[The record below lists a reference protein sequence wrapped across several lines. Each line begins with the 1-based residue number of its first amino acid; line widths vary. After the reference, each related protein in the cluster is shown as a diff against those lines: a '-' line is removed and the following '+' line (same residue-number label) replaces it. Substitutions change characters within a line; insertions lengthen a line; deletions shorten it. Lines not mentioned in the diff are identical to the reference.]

1 MKEILKKI
9 FGKIP
14 ELFAD
19 QQITMLIV
27 AALIFIIIIGILYFI
42 FRPRKC
48 YEWDDMEGHEFE
60 QFCADLLRRR
70 GFKDVVVTKG
80 SGDFGIDILAERD
93 GISYGIQCKN
103 YTSPIGVKA
112 VQEVYAG
119 RDYYDCMVGVVMS
132 NQYFTGPAVEAAK
145 KLKIVLWDRG
155 YIEEMMEE
163 VDVVAE

>member
-1 MKEILKKI
+1 MKELIKKVLTALMDRQTLIL
-9 FGKIP
+9 
-14 ELFAD
+14 LAAA
-19 QQITMLIV
+19 IV
-27 AALIFIIIIGILYFI
+27 FIIIIGILYVVFHKKK
-42 FRPRKC
+42 RP
-48 YEWDDMEGHEFE
+48 EWDDMEGHEFE
-60 QFCADLLRRR
+60 HFCADLLRRR

-103 YTSPIGVKA
+103 YSSPIGVKA

-163 VDVVAE
+163 VDDIAE

>member
-1 MKEILKKI
+1 MKNLVKKLLEVLMD
-9 FGKIP
+9 KQS
-14 ELFAD
+14 L
-19 QQITMLIV
+19 MLI
-27 AALIFIIIIGILYFI
+27 AALAIFVIIVTILYLI
-42 FRPRKC
+42 FRKRKH

-60 QFCADLLRRR
+60 LFCADLLRRR
-70 GFKDVVVTKG
+70 GFKEVIVTKG

-103 YTSPIGVKA
+103 YSAPIGVKA

-155 YIEEMMEE
+155 YIEEMLEE
-163 VDVVAE
+163 VDVIAE

>member
-1 MKEILKKI
+1 MKELIKKVLTALMDRQTLIL
-9 FGKIP
+9 
-14 ELFAD
+14 LAAA
-19 QQITMLIV
+19 IV
-27 AALIFIIIIGILYFI
+27 FIIIIVILYVVFHKKK
-42 FRPRKC
+42 RP
-48 YEWDDMEGHEFE
+48 EWDDMEGHEFE
-60 QFCADLLRRR
+60 HFCADLLRRR
-70 GFKDVVVTKG
+70 GFKDVVGTKG

-103 YTSPIGVKA
+103 YSSPIGVKA

-163 VDVVAE
+163 VDDIAE

>member
-1 MKEILKKI
+1 MLEFWDTQTLTVLGLAVLLLMITAIVCWLKN
-9 FGKIP
+9 
-14 ELFAD
+14 
-19 QQITMLIV
+19 
-27 AALIFIIIIGILYFI
+27 
-42 FRPRKC
+42 RKRH
-48 YEWDDMEGHEFE
+48 YRWDDMEGHEFE
-60 QFCADLLRRR
+60 HFCADLLRRR
-70 GFKDVVVTKG
+70 GFQDVRVTKG

-103 YTSPIGVKA
+103 YTAPIGVKA

-155 YIEEMMEE
+155 YMEEMLGEA
-163 VDVVAE
+163 DQ

>member
-1 MKEILKKI
+1 MEKILETLTDKQSLVLI
-9 FGKIP
+9 AATAVF
-14 ELFAD
+14 L
-19 QQITMLIV
+19 LIV
-27 AALIFIIIIGILYFI
+27 GLIYFI
-42 FRPRKC
+42 FRKPKHHD
-48 YEWDDMEGHEFE
+48 WDDMEGHEFE
-60 QFCADLLRRR
+60 YFCADLLKRR
-70 GFKDVVVTKG
+70 GFKQVVVTKG

-103 YTSPIGVKA
+103 YQSPIGVKA

-155 YIEEMMEE
+155 YIEEMLEE
-163 VDVVAE
+163 ADE

>member
-1 MKEILKKI
+1 MEKIL
-9 FGKIP
+9 
-14 ELFAD
+14 EALTD
-19 QQITMLIV
+19 RQSLVLIAAV
-27 AALIFIIIIGILYFI
+27 AVFLIIIGIIYLI
-42 FRPRKC
+42 FHKRRPQ
-48 YEWDDMEGHEFE
+48 EWDDMEGHEFE
-60 QFCADLLRRR
+60 YFCADLLKRR
-70 GFKDVVVTKG
+70 GFQDVVVTKG

-103 YTSPIGVKA
+103 YHSPIGVKA

-155 YIEEMMEE
+155 YIEEMLEE
-163 VDVVAE
+163 IDEIR

>member
-1 MKEILKKI
+1 MEKIIEILSDRQV
-9 FGKIP
+9 
-14 ELFAD
+14 L
-19 QQITMLIV
+19 
-27 AALIFIIIIGILYFI
+27 ALIIGVTVFLLIIGIIYLI
-42 FRPRKC
+42 FSRKKH

-60 QFCADLLRRR
+60 YFCADLLKRR
-70 GFKDVVVTKG
+70 GFQEVVVTKG

-103 YTSPIGVKA
+103 YHAPIGVKA

-145 KLKIVLWDRG
+145 KLKVVLWDRG
-155 YIEEMMEE
+155 YMEEMMAE
-163 VDVVAE
+163 VDE

>member
-1 MKEILKKI
+1 MES
-9 FGKIP
+9 
-14 ELFAD
+14 
-19 QQITMLIV
+19 IV
-27 AALIFIIIIGILYFI
+27 AFFMDPQNQLLLAAAGIFLVIIGIIYLI
-42 FRPRKC
+42 FHNKKH

-60 QFCADLLRRR
+60 YFCADLLKRR

-103 YTSPIGVKA
+103 YHAPIGVKA

-155 YIEEMMEE
+155 YMEEMMGEA
-163 VDVVAE
+163 DV

>member
-1 MKEILKKI
+1 MN
-9 FGKIP
+9 
-14 ELFAD
+14 
-19 QQITMLIV
+19 LIV
-27 AALIFIIIIGILYFI
+27 KLTSLITDKQSLLLIAAALIFAVTTAVLIFI
-42 FRPRKC
+42 FRRKKH
-48 YEWDDMEGHEFE
+48 YTWDDMEGHEFE
-60 QFCADLLRRR
+60 HFCADLLRRR
-70 GFKDVVVTKG
+70 GFKDVKVTKG

-103 YTSPIGVKA
+103 YTAPIGVKA

-155 YIEEMMEE
+155 YMEEMMEE
-163 VDVVAE
+163 ADE

>member
-1 MKEILKKI
+1 MKSLVKKLLEMLMDKQIL
-9 FGKIP
+9 
-14 ELFAD
+14 
-19 QQITMLIV
+19 MLI
-27 AALIFIIIIGILYFI
+27 AAVVVFVIIIAILYFI
-42 FRPRKC
+42 FRKRKHQ
-48 YEWDDMEGHEFE
+48 EWDDMEGHEFE
-60 QFCADLLRRR
+60 HFCADLLRRR
-70 GFKDVVVTKG
+70 GFKEVIVTKG

-103 YTSPIGVKA
+103 YSAPIGVKA

-155 YIEEMMEE
+155 YIEEMLEE
-163 VDVVAE
+163 VDEVVE

>member
-1 MKEILKKI
+1 M
-9 FGKIP
+9 GKIMEFMSDP
-14 ELFAD
+14 QVIA
-19 QQITMLIV
+19 LIV
-27 AALIFIIIIGILYFI
+27 GVFAFALIVGILFLV
-42 FRPRKC
+42 FHKKSQH
-48 YEWDDMEGHEFE
+48 EWDDMEGHEFE
-60 QFCADLLRRR
+60 YFCADLLRRR
-70 GFKDVVVTKG
+70 GFKEVIVTKG

-103 YTSPIGVKA
+103 YSSPIGVKA

-155 YIEEMMEE
+155 YIEEMLEE
-163 VDVVAE
+163 VDEIIEE

>member
-1 MKEILKKI
+1 MERWSESQIIILLI
-9 FGKIP
+9 GVVVFC
-14 ELFAD
+14 
-19 QQITMLIV
+19 LIV
-27 AALIFIIIIGILYFI
+27 GIIFLV
-42 FRPRKC
+42 FRKKKH

-60 QFCADLLRRR
+60 KFCAELLKRR
-70 GFKDVVVTKG
+70 GFQDVVVTKG

-103 YTSPIGVKA
+103 YHSPIGVKA

-155 YIEEMMEE
+155 YMEEMMEE
-163 VDVVAE
+163 MDE

>member
-1 MKEILKKI
+1 MTRIIQAFMDKQSLILI
-9 FGKIP
+9 
-14 ELFAD
+14 
-19 QQITMLIV
+19 
-27 AALIFIIIIGILYFI
+27 AAAAVFTLVIGIIYLIFYK
-42 FRPRKC
+42 RNKHH
-48 YEWDDMEGHEFE
+48 EWDDMEGHEFE
-60 QFCADLLRRR
+60 YFCADLLKRR

-163 VDVVAE
+163 ADE

>member
-1 MKEILKKI
+1 MEKVIAFLMD
-9 FGKIP
+9 GQNQ
-14 ELFAD
+14 L
-19 QQITMLIV
+19 LLG
-27 AALIFIIIIGILYFI
+27 AAAVFLLIIGIIYLI
-42 FRPRKC
+42 FHKKKH

-60 QFCADLLRRR
+60 YFCADLLKRR

-103 YTSPIGVKA
+103 YTAPIGVKA

-145 KLKIVLWDRG
+145 KLKVVLWDRG
-155 YIEEMMEE
+155 YIEEMLEE
-163 VDVVAE
+163 VDEYAEE

>member
-1 MKEILKKI
+1 MLEFWNTQTMTALGAGVVLLASLITIYRIKNRKKH
-9 FGKIP
+9 
-14 ELFAD
+14 
-19 QQITMLIV
+19 
-27 AALIFIIIIGILYFI
+27 YS
-42 FRPRKC
+42 
-48 YEWDDMEGHEFE
+48 WDDMEGHEFE
-60 QFCADLLRRR
+60 HFCADLLRRR
-70 GFKDVVVTKG
+70 GFQDVRVTKG

-103 YTSPIGVKA
+103 YTTPIGVKA

-155 YIEEMMEE
+155 YMEEMLGEA
-163 VDVVAE
+163 DD

>member
-1 MKEILKKI
+1 MKSLAKKI
-9 FGKIP
+9 LEVLLDKQS
-14 ELFAD
+14 L
-19 QQITMLIV
+19 MLIAAV
-27 AALIFIIIIGILYFI
+27 AIFVIIIAILYVV
-42 FRPRKC
+42 FRKRKHH
-48 YEWDDMEGHEFE
+48 EWDDMEGHEFE
-60 QFCADLLRRR
+60 HFCADLLRRR
-70 GFKDVVVTKG
+70 GFKEVIVTKG

-103 YTSPIGVKA
+103 YSTPIGVKA

-155 YIEEMMEE
+155 YIEEMLEE
-163 VDVVAE
+163 VDEVVE

>member
-1 MKEILKKI
+1 MKSLIKKLLEVLMD
-9 FGKIP
+9 KQS
-14 ELFAD
+14 L
-19 QQITMLIV
+19 MLI
-27 AALIFIIIIGILYFI
+27 AALAVFVIIVTILYFI
-42 FRPRKC
+42 FRKRKHH
-48 YEWDDMEGHEFE
+48 EWDDMEGHEFE
-60 QFCADLLRRR
+60 HFCADLLRRR
-70 GFKDVVVTKG
+70 GFKEVIVTKG

-103 YTSPIGVKA
+103 YSTPIGVKA

-155 YIEEMMEE
+155 YIEEMLEE
-163 VDVVAE
+163 VDEIAE

>member
-1 MKEILKKI
+1 MKSLIKKLLVMLMD
-9 FGKIP
+9 KQS
-14 ELFAD
+14 L
-19 QQITMLIV
+19 MLI
-27 AALIFIIIIGILYFI
+27 AALAIFVIIVTILYLI
-42 FRPRKC
+42 FRRRKHH
-48 YEWDDMEGHEFE
+48 EWDDMEGHEFE
-60 QFCADLLRRR
+60 HFCADLLRRR
-70 GFKDVVVTKG
+70 GFKEVIVTKG

-103 YTSPIGVKA
+103 YSTPIGVKA

-163 VDVVAE
+163 VDVIAE

>member
-1 MKEILKKI
+1 MREMILALLDKQS
-9 FGKIP
+9 
-14 ELFAD
+14 L
-19 QQITMLIV
+19 LLV
-27 AALIFIIIIGILYFI
+27 AAAMVFLIIIGIIYFI
-42 FRPRKC
+42 FHKHNRHHD
-48 YEWDDMEGHEFE
+48 WDDMEGHEFE
-60 QFCADLLRRR
+60 YFCADLLKRR
-70 GFKDVVVTKG
+70 GFQDVVVTKG

-163 VDVVAE
+163 VDE

>member
-1 MKEILKKI
+1 MKRLIKKLLEV
-9 FGKIP
+9 FMDKQS
-14 ELFAD
+14 L
-19 QQITMLIV
+19 MLI
-27 AALIFIIIIGILYFI
+27 AALAIFVIIVMILYFI
-42 FRPRKC
+42 FRKRTHH
-48 YEWDDMEGHEFE
+48 EWDDMEGHEFE
-60 QFCADLLRRR
+60 HFCADLLRRR
-70 GFKDVVVTKG
+70 GFKDVIVTKG

-103 YTSPIGVKA
+103 YSAPIGVRA

-155 YIEEMMEE
+155 YLEELLEE
-163 VDVVAE
+163 VDEVVE

>member
-1 MKEILKKI
+1 MKELIKKVLTALMDRQTLIL
-9 FGKIP
+9 
-14 ELFAD
+14 LAAA
-19 QQITMLIV
+19 IV
-27 AALIFIIIIGILYFI
+27 FIIIIVILYVVFHKQM
-42 FRPRKC
+42 RP
-48 YEWDDMEGHEFE
+48 EWDDMEGHELE
-60 QFCADLLRRR
+60 HFCADLLRRR
-70 GFKDVVVTKG
+70 GVKDVVVTKG

-103 YTSPIGVKA
+103 YSSPIGVKA

-163 VDVVAE
+163 VDDIAE

>member
-1 MKEILKKI
+1 MKNLVKKLLEMLMDKQIL
-9 FGKIP
+9 
-14 ELFAD
+14 
-19 QQITMLIV
+19 MLI
-27 AALIFIIIIGILYFI
+27 AALLIFVIIILILYIVFHK
-42 FRPRKC
+42 RKHH
-48 YEWDDMEGHEFE
+48 EWDDMEGHEFE
-60 QFCADLLRRR
+60 YFCADLLRRR
-70 GFKDVVVTKG
+70 GFKEVIVTKG

-103 YTSPIGVKA
+103 YSSPIGVKA

-155 YIEEMMEE
+155 YIEEMLEE
-163 VDVVAE
+163 ADEVVEE

>member
-1 MKEILKKI
+1 MNKLIKKLLEMLMDKQIL
-9 FGKIP
+9 
-14 ELFAD
+14 
-19 QQITMLIV
+19 MLL
-27 AALIFIIIIGILYFI
+27 AAVLIFVIIILILYFV
-42 FRPRKC
+42 FRKRKHH
-48 YEWDDMEGHEFE
+48 EWDDMEGHEFE
-60 QFCADLLRRR
+60 YFCADLLRRR
-70 GFKDVVVTKG
+70 GFKEVIVTKG

-103 YTSPIGVKA
+103 YSSPIGVKA

-155 YIEEMMEE
+155 YIEEMLEE
-163 VDVVAE
+163 VDEIIEE

>member
-1 MKEILKKI
+1 MREMILSLLDKQSLLLIAAAMVFAII
-9 FGKIP
+9 FSAI
-14 ELFAD
+14 
-19 QQITMLIV
+19 
-27 AALIFIIIIGILYFI
+27 YFI
-42 FRPRKC
+42 FRKRNRH

-60 QFCADLLRRR
+60 YFCADLLKRR
-70 GFKDVVVTKG
+70 GFQDVVVTKG

-103 YTSPIGVKA
+103 YTSPIGVTA

-163 VDVVAE
+163 VDE

>member
-1 MKEILKKI
+1 MKELIKKVLTALMDRQTLIL
-9 FGKIP
+9 
-14 ELFAD
+14 LAAA
-19 QQITMLIV
+19 IV
-27 AALIFIIIIGILYFI
+27 FIIIIVILYVVFHKKK
-42 FRPRKC
+42 RP
-48 YEWDDMEGHEFE
+48 EWDDMEGHEFGH
-60 QFCADLLRRR
+60 FCADLLRRR

-103 YTSPIGVKA
+103 YSSPIGVKA

-163 VDVVAE
+163 VDDIAE

>member
-1 MKEILKKI
+1 MKNLVKKLLEMLMDKQIL
-9 FGKIP
+9 
-14 ELFAD
+14 
-19 QQITMLIV
+19 MLI
-27 AALIFIIIIGILYFI
+27 AALLIFVIIILILYFV
-42 FRPRKC
+42 FHKRKHH
-48 YEWDDMEGHEFE
+48 EWDDMEGHEFE
-60 QFCADLLRRR
+60 YFCADLLRRR
-70 GFKDVVVTKG
+70 GFKEVIVTKG

-103 YTSPIGVKA
+103 YSSPIGVKA

-155 YIEEMMEE
+155 YIEEMLEE
-163 VDVVAE
+163 ADEVVEE

>member
-1 MKEILKKI
+1 MEKIMEILSDPQMI
-9 FGKIP
+9 
-14 ELFAD
+14 
-19 QQITMLIV
+19 
-27 AALIFIIIIGILYFI
+27 ALIIGAAVFVFIIGII
-42 FRPRKC
+42 FLVFNKKKH
-48 YEWDDMEGHEFE
+48 YEWDNMEGREFE
-60 QFCADLLRRR
+60 HFCADLLKRR
-70 GFKDVVVTKG
+70 GFQDVVVTKG

-103 YTSPIGVKA
+103 YHSPIGVKA

-155 YIEEMMEE
+155 YMEEMMAE
-163 VDVVAE
+163 VDE